1 MNATG
6 LQASAVI
13 CEFNPFHNGHAH
25 LLSEMR
31 RLAEGDVTICIMSGR
46 WVQRGSAAVLDP
58 YQRAK
63 TAILAGADLVIELP
77 FPWSA
82 SSAESFGAAGVS
94 TASRI
99 GAKKLFFGSEKNDPT
114 LISDAARASLDPR
127 FADVYATHCTRG
139 SGSASAYIGA
149 LKEIMGIHDDLSLSS
164 NDLLAVSYV
173 RAIMAQGVDIT
184 PVSVKRLGSGY
195 NDEMLSEEEYPSATA
210 LRRLIGEAWYDEVAL
225 RAILDGTMP
234 NEALDILTK
243 ATRDGF
249 CPADSTK
256 LMNYFHATC
265 RMTPHDAFENI
276 AEMSGGLS
284 ERICRT
290 AHESATAEEFF
301 NSIRNKHHTDAR
313 LRRALLFA
321 SVGVTSDD
329 VRSAPSYTT
338 LLAANRRGCEYLGQ
352 IRKSAGIKIVT
363 KPADTPDCRQRELA
377 LRADSLYTLCLPT
390 PRPSEFFLS
399 ATPYIEN

>member
-1 MNATG
+1 MATG
-6 LQASAVI
+6 LHASAVI
-13 CEFNPFHNGHAH
+13 CEFNPLHNGHTH

-31 RLAEGDVTICIMSGR
+31 RRAEGDVIVCIMSGR
-46 WVQRGSAAVLDP
+46 WVQRGSAAVLDS

-63 TAILAGADLVIELP
+63 AAVLAGADLVLELP

-82 SSAESFGAAGVS
+82 SSAESFGTSGVS
-94 TASRI
+94 IASRI
-99 GAKKLFFGSEKNDPT
+99 GAQRLFFGSEKNDPE
-114 LISDAARASLDPR
+114 LISCAARASLDPR
-127 FADVYATHCTRG
+127 FADVYAMHCKRG
-139 SGSASAYIGA
+139 VGSTSAYIDA
-149 LKEIMGIHDDLSLSS
+149 LKEIIGIQDDLPLSS

-173 RAIMAQGVDIT
+173 RAIMEQGADIT
-184 PVSVKRLGSGY
+184 PVSVKRLGSDY
-195 NDEMLSEEEYPSATA
+195 REEELSEDGYPSATA
-210 LRRLIGEAWYDEVAL
+210 LRRLIGEAWYDDVAL
-225 RAILDGTMP
+225 RAILEGTMP
-234 NEALDILTK
+234 EEALDILIK
-243 ATRDGF
+243 AARDGF

-256 LMNYFHATC
+256 LMNYFHTTC

-276 AEMSGGLS
+276 AEMSGGLA
-284 ERICRT
+284 ERICHA

-313 LRRALLFA
+313 VRRALLFA

-329 VRSAPSYTT
+329 VRSVPSYTT

-352 IRKSAGIKIVT
+352 IRKNAGIRIVT
-363 KPADTPDCRQRELA
+363 KPADTPACRQRELA